1 MGAGF
6 IYLIIVG
13 LWVAYFLPRWIN
25 AHEEHAGRSV
35 DRYQA
40 LLDVV
45 GRTATGEERHRFS
58 PEKREQLLHTR
69 RVTFLAL
76 ASLFLVTVLL
86 ALVGMLSA
94 VLVTVPLIGI
104 ASYIFVVRRQIS
116 SEEIARRMSAGA
128 REQDQS
134 KPENLY
140 RNKYAELITKVT
152 LEERTEQWI
161 PLAERDS
168 YQSKG
173 ITLLPK
179 GSAASRETWEPTQV
193 PSPSYLSAPRV
204 VQTRR
209 VIDLTTPGA
218 WSAANAAKMEE
229 ESRAVLA
236 PSPDQIFD
244 QEIADEVAERIER
257 LRRAN

>member
-1 MGAGF
+1 
-6 IYLIIVG
+6 
-13 LWVAYFLPRWIN
+13 
-25 AHEEHAGRSV
+25 
-35 DRYQA
+35 
-40 LLDVV
+40 
-45 GRTATGEERHRFS
+45 
-58 PEKREQLLHTR
+58 
-69 RVTFLAL
+69 VTFLAL
-76 ASLFLVTVLL
+76 SSLFLVTVFL
-86 ALVGMLSA
+86 AAIGMLSA
-94 VLVTVPLIGI
+94 ILVTVPMIGI
-104 ASYIFVVRRQIS
+104 ASYVFVVRRQIS
-116 SEEIARRMSAGA
+116 AEEIARRINRTTHEHDHVTPG
-128 REQDQS
+128 
-134 KPENLY
+134 NIY

-152 LEERTEQWI
+152 LEERSEEWI

-218 WSAANAAKMEE
+218 WSAANAEKMEE
-229 ESRAVLA
+229 ASRAVLA
-236 PSPDQIFD
+236 PNPDQIFD
-244 QEIADEVAERIER
+244 QEVAEEVAERIER

>member
-13 LWVAYFLPRWIN
+13 LWVAYFLPRWIH

-45 GRTATGEERHRFS
+45 GRTATGEERHRFT

-76 ASLFLVTVLL
+76 SSLFLVTVFL
-86 ALVGMLSA
+86 ATIGMLSA
-94 VLVTVPLIGI
+94 ILVTVPMIGI
-104 ASYIFVVRRQIS
+104 ASYVFVVRRQIS
-116 SEEIARRMSAGA
+116 AEEIARRINRATHEHDHVAPG
-128 REQDQS
+128 
-134 KPENLY
+134 NIY

-152 LEERTEQWI
+152 LEERSEEWI

-218 WSAANAAKMEE
+218 WSAANAEKMEE
-229 ESRAVLA
+229 ASRAVLA
-236 PSPDQIFD
+236 PNPDQIFD
-244 QEIADEVAERIER
+244 QEVAEEVAERIER

>member
-116 SEEIARRMSAGA
+116 SEEITRPMSAGA
-128 REQDQS
+128 RELDQS

-179 GSAASRETWEPTQV
+179 GSAASRETWEPSQV
-193 PSPSYLSAPRV
+193 PAPSYLSAPRV

>member
-45 GRTATGEERHRFS
+45 GRTATGEERYRFS

-116 SEEIARRMSAGA
+116 SEEIARPMSAVA

>member
-13 LWVAYFLPRWIN
+13 LWVAYFLPRWIH

-45 GRTATGEERHRFS
+45 GRTATGEERHRFT

-76 ASLFLVTVLL
+76 SSLFLVTVFL
-86 ALVGMLSA
+86 AAIGMLSA
-94 VLVTVPLIGI
+94 ILVTVPMIGI
-104 ASYIFVVRRQIS
+104 ASYVFVVRRQIS
-116 SEEIARRMSAGA
+116 AEEIARRINRATHEHDHVAPG
-128 REQDQS
+128 
-134 KPENLY
+134 NIY

-152 LEERTEQWI
+152 LEERSEEWI

-218 WSAANAAKMEE
+218 WSAANAEKMEE
-229 ESRAVLA
+229 ASRAVLA
-236 PSPDQIFD
+236 PNPDQIFD
-244 QEIADEVAERIER
+244 QEVAEEVAERIER

>member
-69 RVTFLAL
+69 RMTFLAL

-86 ALVGMLSA
+86 AAVGMLSTI
-94 VLVTVPLIGI
+94 LVTVPMIGI
-104 ASYIFVVRRQIS
+104 ASYIFVVRRQIA
-116 SEEIARRMSAGA
+116 SEEIARRI
-128 REQDQS
+128 
-134 KPENLY
+134 NIY

-152 LEERTEQWI
+152 LEERTEQWV

-193 PSPSYLSAPRV
+193 PSPSYLSAPKV
-204 VQTRR
+204 IQTRR

-218 WSAANAAKMEE
+218 WSAANAAKLEE
-229 ESRAVLA
+229 ESRALLA

-244 QEIADEVAERIER
+244 QEVAEEVAEQIER

>member
-128 REQDQS
+128 RELDQS

-140 RNKYAELITKVT
+140 RNKYAELITRVT

>member
-69 RVTFLAL
+69 RMTFLAL

-86 ALVGMLSA
+86 AAVGMLSTI
-94 VLVTVPLIGI
+94 LVTVPMIGI
-104 ASYIFVVRRQIS
+104 ASYIFVVRRQIAL
-116 SEEIARRMSAGA
+116 EEIAPRINSSSRND
-128 REQDQS
+128 DQAVQ
-134 KPENLY
+134 NNIY

-152 LEERTEQWI
+152 LEERTEQWV

-193 PSPSYLSAPRV
+193 PSPSYLSAPKV
-204 VQTRR
+204 IQTRR

-218 WSAANAAKMEE
+218 WSAANAAKLEE
-229 ESRAVLA
+229 ESRALLA

-244 QEIADEVAERIER
+244 QEVAEEVAEQIER